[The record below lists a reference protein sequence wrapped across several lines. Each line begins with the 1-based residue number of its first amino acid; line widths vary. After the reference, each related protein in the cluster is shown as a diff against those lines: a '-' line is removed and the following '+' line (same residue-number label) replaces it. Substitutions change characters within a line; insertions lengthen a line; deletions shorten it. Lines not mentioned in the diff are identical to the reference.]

1 MGRPA
6 CRRVAVPE
14 WVFPFLAAM
23 VGALF
28 AARVWGQWSARRRPH
43 QLAWALGLTAYAAA
57 SLIEAYVS
65 TRPWTVGLYRAYF
78 PLASVNVGLLGL
90 GTVLLARQ
98 DARTAVFAALLGLCA
113 IFATLG
119 PMMIPLSPDQ
129 PVTVEVDGHEE
140 TRPLAEWG
148 TDLGA
153 KAVPF
158 PQPGR
163 IGFLLL
169 NVLGG
174 LALIV
179 GALLS
184 WRQTRRPGVL
194 LIGVGALLPFLGGS
208 LSNLAGVDLRIALQ
222 LAGITLMFVGFLK
235 GQEAARVTALRAGSG
250 A

>member
-1 MGRPA
+1 MALP
-6 CRRVAVPE
+6 P
-14 WVFPFLAAM
+14 WTYPFLAAM
-23 VGALF
+23 LGALF

-65 TRPWTVGLYRAYF
+65 TQPWSVALYRAYF
-78 PLASVNVGLLGL
+78 PLAAVNVGLLGL

-98 DARTAVFAALLGLCA
+98 DVRTALFAAALGIAA

-119 PMMIPLSPDQ
+119 PLMLPLSTDQ
-129 PVTVEVDGHEE
+129 AVEIDDE

-148 TDLGA
+148 SELGA
-153 KAVPF
+153 APVPF
-158 PQPGR
+158 PHPGR

-174 LALIV
+174 LALIG

-184 WRQTRRPGVL
+184 WRQTRKPGVL
-194 LIGVGALLPFLGGS
+194 LIGLGALLPFLGGT
-208 LSNLAGVDLRIALQ
+208 LTDLLHVEARIPLQ
-222 LAGITLMFVGFLK
+222 LAGIAVMFVGFLK
-235 GQEAARVTALRAGSG
+235 GQEAARRHQATAA
-250 A
+250 